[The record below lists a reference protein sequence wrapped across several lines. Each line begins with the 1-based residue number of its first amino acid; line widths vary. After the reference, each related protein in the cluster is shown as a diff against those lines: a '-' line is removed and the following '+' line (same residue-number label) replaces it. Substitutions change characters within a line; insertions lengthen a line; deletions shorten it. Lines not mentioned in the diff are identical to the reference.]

1 MKLPP
6 CTPTHQ
12 GLSNNTNCAMGRM
25 TWFGGF
31 QNDKQNKQPFLIDR
45 FFYCPSFH
53 FIFMSL
59 LVMLLNFCG
68 SILFIFFPV
77 LWTHQRFNHPQEE

>member
-45 FFYCPSFH
+45 FFYYPSFH